1 MRELAS
7 RAAEP
12 GAEKTLASQGW
23 DRYSKGDLEGA
34 EKLLTEAVAAPGAA
48 PWVSYALGFAQ
59 FAVKKPQEAARS
71 WERVRAAVPEFEAV
85 YLDLA
90 DAYLQLD
97 DSGRA
102 LEILRV
108 AQARWPGDPDVLNA
122 VGTVQ
127 VRRGS
132 LNDAIEI
139 FDKAIA
145 ARPNDALAHL
155 NLARTYELRY
165 YKMRRYSRIDG
176 RWIDNPEDI
185 KRAIQAYE
193 TYLKLGGPY
202 ADEARAAIERLR
214 WVK

>member
-1 MRELAS
+1 MTNRSRPFPDARCQRECSVL
-7 RAAEP
+7 P
-12 GAEKTLASQGW
+12 I
-23 DRYSKGDLEGA
+23 
-34 EKLLTEAVAAPGAA
+34 
-48 PWVSYALGFAQ
+48 
-59 FAVKKPQEAARS
+59 ARS

-185 KRAIQAYE
+185 KRAIQSYE

-202 ADEARAAIERLR
+202 EDEARAAIERLR